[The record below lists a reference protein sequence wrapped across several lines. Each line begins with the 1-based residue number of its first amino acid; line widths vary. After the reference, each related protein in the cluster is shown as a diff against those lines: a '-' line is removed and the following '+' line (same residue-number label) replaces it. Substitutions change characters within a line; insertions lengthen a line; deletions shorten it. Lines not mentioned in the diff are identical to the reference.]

1 MFSLRSWK
9 ARKHRQCHHL
19 IYWRHCLWLVLS
31 MIMLWFSVFLA
42 GGRRLGAEGCTI
54 GHRVSYFQ
62 QTWIT
67 DRTNQKSTSF
77 YTKYTDERSDHAP
90 RSEFQVSTLQLLKV
104 SGGTKLFDEITF
116 YLHCSNIKAY
126 TYYRVHTLRSR
137 ITVPLTYFF
146 PKKFPIP
153 PHLLIFNFPE
163 KQLKNIYVTWFEMF
177 LLECVYS
184 IFFRTPWTT
193 SIIWMLFSEYKHF
206 IIWKTHCYN
215 DQFTQKEEM
224 SAFNELTTFGSN
236 RERTPFIPSPNRL
249 SNFPEFSNSHPAAAY
264 QPYSY

>member
-1 MFSLRSWK
+1 M
-9 ARKHRQCHHL
+9 
-19 IYWRHCLWLVLS
+19 
-31 MIMLWFSVFLA
+31 FLA

-126 TYYRVHTLRSR
+126 TYYRIHTLRSR
-137 ITVPLTYFF
+137 ITVPLIYFF

-153 PHLLIFNFPE
+153 PHLLIFKFP
-163 KQLKNIYVTWFEMF
+163 
-177 LLECVYS
+177 
-184 IFFRTPWTT
+184 
-193 SIIWMLFSEYKHF
+193 
-206 IIWKTHCYN
+206 
-215 DQFTQKEEM
+215 
-224 SAFNELTTFGSN
+224 
-236 RERTPFIPSPNRL
+236 
-249 SNFPEFSNSHPAAAY
+249 
-264 QPYSY
+264 